1 MEFTLTKEQQAVA
14 QCASTDDARPV
25 LTNVCL
31 RDGEL
36 ISADGF
42 ILARTKV
49 EGEFTTGQDTLIP
62 GKDILR
68 AKQGRTPVRISGNG
82 NGKVE
87 ICDKDGIVLS
97 EMQPGSFPNI
107 KQLYPTT
114 EPVFAIRMGKVVL
127 AKMLKMMVGDSDCVD
142 FTFYGDKM
150 PIAYSIFNQYHSKE
164 DAPISGIA
172 MPVSRG

>member
-14 QCASTDDARPV
+14 QCVAREETRPV

-49 EGEFTTGQDTLIP
+49 EGEFTTGQDTLIL

-68 AKQGRTPVRISGNG
+68 AKQGKTPLRISGNG

-87 ICDKDGIVLS
+87 ICSRDGIIVS
-97 EMQPGSFPNI
+97 EMQTGNFPRI
-107 KQLYPTT
+107 DQLYPT
-114 EPVFAIRMGKVVL
+114 EQPVFAIRMSKEVL
-127 AKMLKMMVGDSDCVD
+127 TKILKMMVGDSDCVD
-142 FTFYGDKM
+142 FTFYTDKS
-150 PIAYSIFNQYHSKE
+150 PIAYSIFNRNHSIK
-164 DAPISGIA
+164 DAPVSGIA
-172 MPVSRG
+172 MPVQRS